1 MKKLSVLALA
11 AAMVFAACEKQ
22 EASKVSLGTDTVNV
36 PLDGVEN
43 AEVSVTANG
52 AWTIALDE
60 CDWIELSAAS
70 GEGNG
75 SFTVTVSPL
84 EISATS
90 VSSRAANAVVT
101 CGDARA
107 TLSIVQSAGTLPEEL
122 KGGSFVI
129 EEVFFAGVLPEGAKN
144 GDASNGD
151 QYIKI
156 TNTSSSTLYA
166 DNLLLCFSSY
176 NSQVSATGS
185 YWAPK
190 EWPNGYIGIS
200 TMYQIPG
207 EGKDVPVEAGAS
219 LVIAISAQDF
229 TENGGINL
237 SGADFEIYED
247 FYGLDTDNPDVA
259 NLVCVFKSSASIVM
273 LHNRGF
279 ESYALAKIPEGITAE
294 AYMETYPWIGQEDFY
309 LFGEYYKTRDILAGN
324 YLLPNGWVIDAV
336 NLGIPADLGTLAFNS
351 TVDAGY
357 TGCGSIDNDPER
369 YGKSAL
375 RKSADGKLV
384 DTNNSTNDFTRDATP
399 SLK

>member
-1 MKKLSVLALA
+1 MMVLA
-11 AAMVFAACEKQ
+11 ACQKQ
-22 EASKVSLGTDTVNV
+22 EASKVSLGKDTLQV
-36 PLDGVEN
+36 PLEGVEN
-43 AEVSVTANG
+43 TEISVTANG
-52 AWTIALDE
+52 AWSIALDD
-60 CDWIELSAAS
+60 CDWIKLSATS

-84 EISATS
+84 EISASS
-90 VSSRAANAVVT
+90 VSSRAANAVVKN
-101 CGDARA
+101 GDAMA
-107 TLSIVQSAGTLPEEL
+107 TLSIVQSAGSLPDEL
-122 KGGSFVI
+122 KSGSFVI
-129 EEVFFAGVLPEGAKN
+129 EEVFFAGVLPEGAKK
-144 GDASNGD
+144 GDASDGD

-166 DNLLLCFSSY
+166 DHLLLCFSSY

-200 TMYQIPG
+200 TMYAIPG
-207 EGKDVPVEAGAS
+207 KGTDVPVEAGAS
-219 LVIAISAQDF
+219 IVIAISAQDF
-229 TENGGINL
+229 SENGGINL

-247 FYGLDTDNPDVA
+247 FFGLDTDNPDVT
-259 NLVCVFKSSASIVM
+259 NLTCVFKASASIVM

-279 ESYALAKIPEGITAE
+279 ESYALAKLPEDITTE
-294 AYMETYPWIGQEDFY
+294 AYMETYPWIGEEDFY

-324 YLLPNGWVIDAV
+324 YLLPNDWVIDAV

-351 TVDAGY
+351 SVDAGY
-357 TGCGSIDNDPER
+357 TGCGSIDDDPER

-375 RKSADGKLV
+375 RKSEGGKLV